1 MASLRVI
8 CVGRKARDPL
18 LESANGYQDRITRST
33 KFDLVRLKEGT
44 MESEGDAI
52 LQKLDNRDWV
62 VALDERGESLT
73 TMALHDQWNRWIE
86 RGSKRICFVIGG
98 ADGLSGAVKTRANYQ
113 LSLSKMTLPHRFAL
127 VLLLEQLYRVEQI
140 RQGTGYHRP

>member
-98 ADGLSGAVKTRANYQ
+98 ADGLSEAVKTRANYQ

>member
-1 MASLRVI
+1 MASLRLI
-8 CVGRKARDPL
+8 CIGRKARDPL
-18 LESANGYQDRITRST
+18 LESATTYQERLIRST

-44 MESEGDAI
+44 MESEGEAI
-52 LQKLDNRDWV
+52 LQKLDNRDWL
-62 VALDERGESLT
+62 VALDERGEALT

-86 RGSKRICFVIGG
+86 RGAKRICFVIGG
-98 ADGLSGAVKTRANYQ
+98 ADGLSDAVKARANYQ
-113 LSLSKMTLPHRFAL
+113 LSLSAMTLPHRLAL